1 MTRGLIARFVA
12 RLPMRYPTIFLI
24 LLVITI
30 ADWLIPDPI
39 PFVDEIV
46 LGLLTALFGLWR
58 RRREPP
64 PPKPLR

>member
-1 MTRGLIARFVA
+1 
-12 RLPMRYPTIFLI
+12 MRYPTIFLI
-24 LLVITI
+24 LLLITI
-30 ADWLIPDPI
+30 ADLLIPDPI

-64 PPKPLR
+64 AKPVR

>member
-1 MTRGLIARFVA
+1 
-12 RLPMRYPTIFLI
+12 MRYPTIFLI

-30 ADWLIPDPI
+30 ADWVIPDPI

-58 RRREPP
+58 RRREPR
-64 PPKPLR
+64 PPKPVR